1 MENCVK
7 AILYCYPR
15 MGGIEEG
22 YLQHI
27 RNKALLSV
35 DGRETA
41 ENVAEYLAREILQ
54 KRKLR
59 ELSEMANEA
68 LRDLSTEEKL
78 LLDIRYFGKL
88 DRVRRAFAQKYA
100 GIADEKLKSIP
111 FWSERTYFR
120 KQKKLLLKLT
130 ERFLALGL
138 DFERF
143 TKEYAS
149 LDGIGQIYTYVALGK
164 DLGLEKKE
172 RSFLQFLQE
181 LKG

>member
-1 MENCVK
+1 
-7 AILYCYPR
+7 

-27 RNKALLSV
+27 RNKAILSA
-35 DGRETA
+35 DGRDTA
-41 ENVAEYLAREILQ
+41 QNVAEYLAREILQ

-59 ELSEMANEA
+59 ELFETATEA
-68 LRDLSTEEKL
+68 LRNLNAEEKL
-78 LLDIRYFGKL
+78 LLEIRYFGKI

-100 GIADEKLKSIP
+100 GIADEDLKSVP

-120 KQKKLLLKLT
+120 KQKKLLAKLT
-130 ERFLALGL
+130 ERFSILGL
-138 DFERF
+138 TRERF
-143 TKEYAS
+143 DREYAL
-149 LDGIGQIYTYVALGK
+149 LDGIGQVYTYVSLGK

-172 RSFLQFLQE
+172 RAFLQFLAN